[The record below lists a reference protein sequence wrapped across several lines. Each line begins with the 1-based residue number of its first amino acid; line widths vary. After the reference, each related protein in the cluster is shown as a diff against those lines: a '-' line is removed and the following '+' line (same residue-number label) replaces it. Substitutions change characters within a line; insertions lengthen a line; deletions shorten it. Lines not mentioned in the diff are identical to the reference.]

1 MPRNKTSI
9 DRFAEPA
16 QKYAGKIGVLEG
28 TIQLQQW
35 HRPLLKNQHEAQK
48 GQGTDLRP
56 ERKDKKPSVP
66 AEVKR
71 NNVDRNKGGG

>member
-1 MPRNKTSI
+1 MARNSTNK
-9 DRFAEPA
+9 FAAPA
-16 QKYAGKIGVLEG
+16 QKYVGKIGVLG
-28 TIQLQQW
+28 GVIPLQQW
-35 HRPLLKNQHEAQK
+35 HRPLLKNQHEAQQ

-56 ERKDKKPSVP
+56 ERPVKGPKVP